1 MVFVAFNDGLLA
13 VMARTMKKIHFSL
26 LMFWFSA
33 IGMIIL
39 LTYLVCSSLYFGA
52 LPRLLTYN
60 FDQMYNLILTG
71 IFSALNLTCLT
82 IAYQNDKSAT
92 VSLLAYIA
100 LVYAFSA
107 DTIIFNHNFVPLE
120 LMGALLITSFN
131 LFTIVYKIYFAPES
145 DEDED
150 T

>member
-1 MVFVAFNDGLLA
+1 MTN
-13 VMARTMKKIHFSL
+13 
-26 LMFWFSA
+26 
-33 IGMIIL
+33 
-39 LTYLVCSSLYFGA
+39 LV
-52 LPRLLTYN
+52 
-60 FDQMYNLILTG
+60 LTG

-120 LMGALLITSFN
+120 LMGALLITAFN
-131 LFTIVYKIYFAPES
+131 LFTIVYKMYFAPES
-145 DEDED
+145 EED
-150 T
+150 TE